1 MKFRY
6 PWLSQ
11 LEQSSNHSINLKIRD
26 VRDDTVYAHQFWSGM
41 QEDIRQTCLPCCLC
55 AQYLKNERH
64 RRYQRYLCSAQISVL
79 DLFKIGGKH
88 YLVSI
93 EHYSNYFELDS
104 LKNTIAST
112 LFLFILLIY
121 KPRSH
126 EEKFLATTNMLVIDI
141 Y

>member
-41 QEDIRQTCLPCCLC
+41 QEDIRQTC
-55 AQYLKNERH
+55 
-64 RRYQRYLCSAQISVL
+64 SAQISVL

-112 LFLFILLIY
+112 LFLFILFIY

-126 EEKFLATTNMLVIDI
+126 EEKFLATKNVLVIDI